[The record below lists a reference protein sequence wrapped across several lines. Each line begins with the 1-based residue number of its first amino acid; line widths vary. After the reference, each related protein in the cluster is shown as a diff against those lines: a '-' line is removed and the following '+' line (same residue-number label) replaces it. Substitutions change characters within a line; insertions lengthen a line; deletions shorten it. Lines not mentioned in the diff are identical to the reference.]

1 MQKCSSKTHKDI
13 DAVSYCN
20 QCRIYMCNKCLIHH
34 KELFENHQMND
45 INKNNN
51 EIFIDLCKK
60 NGHEK
65 KLEFFCKEHNELCC
79 ALCITKLEYKEY
91 GQHQNCSIFPIEDI
105 KEEKRNKLEANINK
119 LKELTDDLIKNLK
132 ELKNNFEK
140 INETKEELKLY
151 VQKLFTKIR
160 SALNDREDELLLDIE
175 NNFKDNFCNEDMI
188 KESNKLPNK
197 IMNKL
202 ENIKYKE
209 EDWNNDNKL
218 SELIN
223 YCINIEKDIKNI
235 KIINYKFK
243 NSQDFKSIDIK
254 NLFSPEYESDKLIES
269 IKKFGKINIDQLKK
283 QPNFCDDLID
293 FSEFFGKKY

>member
-254 NLFSPEYESDKLIES
+254 NLFSPEYESDKLIEL
-269 IKKFGKINIDQLKK
+269 IKTFGKINIDQLKK
-283 QPNFCDDLID
+283 EPNFCDDLID

>member
-1 MQKCSSKTHKDI
+1 MQKCSAKSHKDI
-13 DAVSYCN
+13 DAISFCS
-20 QCRIYMCNKCLIHH
+20 QCKIYMCNKCLNYH

-45 INKNNN
+45 INKNNI

-91 GQHQNCSIFPIEDI
+91 GQHKNCNICPIEYI
-105 KEEKRNKLEANINK
+105 LEEKKNKLEENINK
-119 LKELTDDLIKNLK
+119 LKKLIDDLIKNLK
-132 ELKNNFEK
+132 ELKNNIEK
-140 INETKEELKLY
+140 INETKEELKIY
-151 VQKLFTKIR
+151 VQKIFTKIR
-160 SALNDREDELLLDIE
+160 SALNDREDELLLDID

-197 IMNKL
+197 IMNQL

-223 YCINIEKDIKNI
+223 YCINIENDIENI
-235 KIINYKFK
+235 DNINSKFK
-243 NSQDFKSIDIK
+243 NSQDFKFIDVK
-254 NLFSPEYESDKLIES
+254 NLFSPENESDKLIES
-269 IKKFGKINIDQLKK
+269 IKKFGKINIFQLKK
-283 QPNFCDDLID
+283 EAKFEEDSDDDDID
-293 FSEFFGKKY
+293 LGGLF